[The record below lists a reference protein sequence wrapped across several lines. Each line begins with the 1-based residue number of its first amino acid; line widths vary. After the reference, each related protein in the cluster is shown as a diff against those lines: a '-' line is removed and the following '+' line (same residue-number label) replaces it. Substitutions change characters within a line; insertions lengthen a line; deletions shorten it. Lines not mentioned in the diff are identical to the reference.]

1 MPVIFAKPGA
11 GTDLASSDVDHDATT
26 NYVADEHV
34 AHSTIFISS
43 SGILSGGGTIDSN
56 QTITLANADIDHG
69 SIAGLADDDHSQY
82 HNQARLDAD
91 LVTFSGTID
100 HDTINNFV
108 TNEHIDWTGDAGADN
123 IHDNNIVAS
132 SITQHEGDIDHDAL
146 TKFASNEHFLW
157 ATVSAT
163 IDHDT
168 INNFDASK
176 HFTEGSID
184 HGNIT
189 GLADDDHPQYINNA
203 EMATISGDIS
213 AEIDSDISIHA
224 AGAGHD
230 GRYYTE
236 TEVNTWRNNVSQTE
250 MGYLDGVS
258 SDIQTQLND
267 MISSSEIT
275 TFSGL
280 TDTPNDY
287 SGGANKFVKVNSG
300 ETALEFVT
308 FSATWS
314 GGALSEDIQLNG
326 NNIDYGTAL
335 TISGTYS
342 GDTRTVTVDGAGVV
356 FGTPLYIESDFN
368 YHAADASAVVSM
380 PCRAIAVQA
389 GTGSKKV
396 LVEGEICD
404 TTWSWSRGDIYIS
417 TTSGVLTQTKPSATG
432 EQVQIVGYALS
443 ADTILFNPQYALVEI
458 A

>member
-11 GTDLASSDVDHDATT
+11 GTDLASSDVDHNATT

-34 AHSTIFISS
+34 AHNTVSISS
-43 SGILSGGGTIDSN
+43 GGILSGGGTIDSN
-56 QTITLANADIDHG
+56 QTITLANADIDHD
-69 SIAGLADDDHSQY
+69 ALTNFAADEHF
-82 HNQARLDAD
+82 
-91 LVTFSGTID
+91 TFASVSGTID
-100 HDTINNFV
+100 HNTILNNHNL
-108 TNEHIDWTGDAGADN
+108 TT
-123 IHDNNIVAS
+123 
-132 SITQHEGDIDHDAL
+132 DIDHNTL
-146 TKFASNEHFLW
+146 TNYAADE
-157 ATVSAT
+157 
-163 IDHDT
+163 
-168 INNFDASK
+168 
-176 HFTEGSID
+176 HFTEASID
-184 HGNIT
+184 HGSIS
-189 GLADDDHPQYINNA
+189 GLGDDDHPQYINNA

-213 AEIDSDISIHA
+213 AEIDSDISTHA
-224 AGAGHD
+224 AGASHD

-267 MISSSEIT
+267 IISSPGIT

-326 NNIDYGTAL
+326 NNIDYGAVL
-335 TISGTYS
+335 TVSGTYS

-356 FGTPLYIESDFN
+356 FGIPLYIESDFN

-443 ADTILFNPQYALVEI
+443 ADTMLFNPQYALIEI